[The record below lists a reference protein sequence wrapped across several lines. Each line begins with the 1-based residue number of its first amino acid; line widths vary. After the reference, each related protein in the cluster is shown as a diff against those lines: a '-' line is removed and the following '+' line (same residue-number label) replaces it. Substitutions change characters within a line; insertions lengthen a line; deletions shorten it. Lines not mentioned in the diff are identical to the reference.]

1 MLFNSPTFIIFFLAV
16 FCLYWFIRRRTPQNV
31 LLLIAG
37 YVFYGTWSWKF
48 LLLLWFSTLL
58 DFFLAQLVDSAKE
71 PRQRKQYVALSAVI
85 NLGLLGFFKYSG
97 FFVAEAAELL
107 TKLGFEP
114 HVSVLQVVL
123 PIGISFYTF
132 QSLGYVI
139 DVYRKKLPAERNL
152 LNYALFVAFFPQL
165 VAGPIERAGNL
176 LMQVKRDRTWSTS
189 ALESGLML
197 MVWGLFKKIV
207 IADSLSPYVDAVYTN
222 PSQYS
227 AGALLTATVFFAFQI
242 YCDFS
247 GYTDVARGV
256 ARTLGFNVI
265 KNFDFPYFSRSP
277 VDFWRRWHIS
287 LSQWFQDYLYYP
299 LAMRSMRKGGWGSK
313 YRPHLISMA
322 LIGLWHG
329 ANWTFLVFGL
339 YWGVVIALYLYLT
352 ERIDEGDPN
361 GALARLGRA
370 PWLVHISTPL
380 SVGAMFV
387 IVCVG
392 WMLFRAKSMTDFWTV
407 LSGFFG
413 PLGASELVR
422 LDVAHVAVLWSLV
435 IGLWVAEFI
444 YRNWPR
450 AGELALGGP
459 WRQLGW
465 RAALG
470 CAIVTVYVVAL
481 QGKVQPF
488 IYFQF

>member
-1 MLFNSPTFIIFFLAV
+1 MLFNSPSFIIFFLAV
-16 FCLYWFIRRRTPQNV
+16 FCLYWFVRRRAVQNV
-31 LLLIAG
+31 VLLIAG
-37 YVFYGTWSWKF
+37 YIFYGMWSWKF
-48 LLLLWFSTLL
+48 LLLLMFSTLL

-71 PRQRKQYVALSAVI
+71 PRRRKQFVAISAAI

-97 FFVAEAAELL
+97 FFVAQAAELL

-114 HVSVLQVVL
+114 HVSVLKVVL

-139 DVYRKKLPAERNL
+139 DVYRKKVPAERNL

-176 LMQVKRDRTWSTS
+176 LMQVKADRSWSTP
-189 ALESGLML
+189 ALESGLTL

-222 PSQYS
+222 PSAFS
-227 AGALLTATVFFAFQI
+227 SGALLTATVFFAFQI

-256 ARTLGFNVI
+256 ARTLGFNLM
-265 KNFDFPYFSRSP
+265 KNFDFPYFSRTP
-277 VDFWRRWHIS
+277 VEFWRRWHIS

-299 LAMRSMRKGGWGSK
+299 LAMRAMRRGGWGSK
-313 YRPHLISMA
+313 YGAHLISMA

-329 ANWTFLVFGL
+329 ANWTFLVFGI
-339 YWGVVIALYLYLT
+339 YWGVVIALYLYLS
-352 ERIDEGDPN
+352 ERIAEGEPDSP
-361 GALARLGRA
+361 LAKLGRVPA
-370 PWLVHISTPL
+370 PV
-380 SVGAMFV
+380 SVALMFV
-387 IVCVG
+387 LVCIG

-413 PLGASELVR
+413 PLGSIELNR
-422 LDVAHVAVLWSLV
+422 LDVTHVIVLWSLV
-435 IGLWVAEFI
+435 IGLWLAEFT
-444 YRNWPR
+444 YRHWPR
-450 AGELALGGP
+450 ATEVALSGP
-459 WRQLGW
+459 GRQLVL

-470 CAIVTVYVVAL
+470 CVIVTTYTVAL